1 MSVYIT
7 LLLIAL
13 LFIILDIPYLAL
25 FGQKWSSVVENI
37 QNAPLTVHPG
47 AAVFVY
53 LLLSIGLYNLILT
66 RDLNTNTT
74 VLYSAILGVTTYG
87 VFNFTNM
94 AIFDNYDLSVALID
108 TAWGG
113 ILTASAGYLAKTY
126 LM

>member
-1 MSVYIT
+1 MGIYVT
-7 LLLIAL
+7 LLLICL
-13 LFIILDIPYLAL
+13 IFIILDIPYLAL

-37 QNAPLTVHPG
+37 QRAPLTVHLG
-47 AAVFVY
+47 AAVVVY
-53 LLLSIGLYNLILT
+53 VLLALGLYHLVLT
-66 RDLNTNTT
+66 RDLDTKATMF
-74 VLYSAILGVTTYG
+74 YSAILGITTYG

-94 AIFDNYDLSVALID
+94 AIFDKYDMNAALID